1 MVSKRYDVV
10 MVSWTNFFRVRTD
23 TVVERR
29 SCWTLLGADYARR
42 FRMRPGLS
50 LFASFDSG
58 YYTRVLYVGETD
70 LHGRLAVPDW
80 YQKLWKPLYWM
91 RNRWDGLR
99 YGLDRDSR

>member
-1 MVSKRYDVV
+1 MFSKRYDVV

-23 TVVERR
+23 TIEERR
-29 SCWTLLGADYARR
+29 SCRTLLGADYARR
-42 FRMRPGLS
+42 FRMRPVLL

-58 YYTRVLYVGETD
+58 YYTAVLPVGETD